1 MKSITGY
8 HCNVQQII
16 HLESLPD
23 DTFSSTESEL
33 STAVKK
39 PTKKR
44 QRASC
49 EKETGRKSKK
59 GSVPVALMK
68 WLESGK
74 APQDAPATSAYQ
86 SLYSRQVGKKWSVRI
101 NKNTENQKFYVDIR
115 NWADSDIY
123 SRGAFI
129 PMELLPRL
137 LAELNELPNQL
148 VGLGYQFE

>member
-1 MKSITGY
+1 MIYGLRVLFYYTG
-8 HCNVQQII
+8 
-16 HLESLPD
+16 
-23 DTFSSTESEL
+23 
-33 STAVKK
+33 
-39 PTKKR
+39 
-44 QRASC
+44 ASPWRVC
-49 EKETGRKSKK
+49 WGMLV
-59 GSVPVALMK
+59 VPLCLQCFPLK

-74 APQDAPATSAYQ
+74 VPQNALAASAYE

-101 NKNTENQKFYVDIR
+101 NKNTENKKFYVDIR

-148 VGLGYQFE
+148 MGLGYELGN